1 MIRATQRVLLLAGTL
16 VLLACCVASSE
27 PELAAGEKPTWR
39 VGVAR
44 VKITPQRPI
53 WMSGYASRN
62 HPAEGKLTDL
72 WAKALVL
79 EDAQGKRAVLVTL
92 DLVGMDRRLGRGV
105 RQQIAEAL
113 NVPLG
118 AVALNCSHTH
128 TGPVV
133 GENLRPTYGL
143 DEEQTRLIAQYTAWL
158 RQRIVQAA
166 QEAAASLAPAQVYWG
181 QGRATFAVN
190 RRNNREAD
198 VPRLRREGKLR
209 GPVDHR
215 VPVLVVRSPQGKL
228 RAVVAGYACHA
239 TVLSFYLWSG
249 DYPGFFQIAL
259 EKDHPG
265 TVAMFVAGCGGDQ
278 NPLPR
283 RKVEYAKEYGRR
295 LADAV
300 NRVLEANLR
309 ELKPQLAFQ
318 YREIPLALA
327 HVPSRQ
333 ELQRDLQSKN
343 VYIVRRAKLLLEQLD
358 REGRIPGEYPYPVQ
372 SWLLG
377 GELLW
382 VFLGG
387 EVVVDF
393 SLRLHR
399 ELGPPLWV
407 AGYSNDVM
415 AYIPSL
421 RVLREGGYEGARAMI
436 YYGLPS
442 PWASDVEARIV
453 EEVHRQAQALGRKVQ
468 SGPGAKANP

>member
-1 MIRATQRVLLLAGTL
+1 MQCTGRRVF
-16 VLLACCVASSE
+16 VLS
-27 PELAAGEKPTWR
+27 LAAAAALGLGPLAAAQEKTSWQA
-39 VGVAR
+39 GVAR

-62 HPAEGKLTDL
+62 RPAQGKLTEL

-79 EDAQGKRAVLVTL
+79 QDAAGRRVVLITL
-92 DLVGMDRRLGRGV
+92 DLVGVDRRFGLEV
-105 RQQIAEAL
+105 RQRIAREL
-113 NVPLG
+113 DVPLG

-143 DEEQTRLIAQYTAWL
+143 DEEQTQRIAQYTRWL
-158 RQRIVQAA
+158 KERVVQAA
-166 QEAAASLAPAQVYWG
+166 REAAAALAPARVCWTE
-181 QGRATFAVN
+181 GRATFAVN

-215 VPVLVVRSPQGKL
+215 VPVLVVQSPQGKL

-249 DYPGFFQIAL
+249 DYPGFFQLAL
-259 EKDHPG
+259 EEDHPG
-265 TVAMFVAGCGGDQ
+265 AVAMFVAGCGGDQ

-300 NRVLEANLR
+300 NRAMKKGLR
-309 ELKPQLAFQ
+309 PLKPTLDFQ
-318 YREIPLALA
+318 YREVPLALA

-333 ELQRDLQSKN
+333 ELQQDLKSKN
-343 VYIVRRAKLLLEQLD
+343 VYIARRAKLLLEQLD
-358 REGRIPGEYPYPVQ
+358 RQGHIPREYPYPVQ

-387 EVVVDF
+387 EVVVDY

-399 ELGPPLWV
+399 ELGQPLWV

-442 PWASDVEARIV
+442 PWASDVEARVV
-453 EEVHRQAQALGRKVQ
+453 EEVHRQGRLLGRKVPR
-468 SGPGAKANP
+468 SAP

>member
-1 MIRATQRVLLLAGTL
+1 MIHATQRVLLLAGTL
-16 VLLACCVASSE
+16 VLLACCAASSE

-92 DLVGMDRRLGRGV
+92 DLVGVDRRLGRGV

-158 RQRIVQAA
+158 RQRIAQAA

-181 QGRATFAVN
+181 QGQATFAVN

-265 TVAMFVAGCGGDQ
+265 AVAMFVAGCGGDQ

-300 NRVLEANLR
+300 NRVLKGNLR
-309 ELKPQLAFQ
+309 ELKPRLAFQ

-377 GELLW
+377 DELVW

-468 SGPGAKANP
+468 SGPGAGANP

>member
-1 MIRATQRVLLLAGTL
+1 MQRTGRRMFVL
-16 VLLACCVASSE
+16 S
-27 PELAAGEKPTWR
+27 LAAAAALGLGPLAAAQEKPAWQA
-39 VGVAR
+39 GVAR
-44 VKITPQRPI
+44 VKITPEKPI
-53 WMSGYASRN
+53 WMSGYAARN
-62 HPAEGKLTDL
+62 RPAEGKLTEL

-79 EDAQGKRAVLVTL
+79 QDAKGRRVVLVTL
-92 DLVGMDRRLGRGV
+92 DLVGVDRRFGLEV
-105 RQQIAEAL
+105 RQRIAREL
-113 NVPLG
+113 GVPLA

-133 GENLRPTYGL
+133 GENLRPTYAL
-143 DEEQTRLIAQYTAWL
+143 DEEQTQQIAQYTRWL
-158 RQRIVQAA
+158 KGRVVQAA
-166 QEAAASLAPAQVYWG
+166 RQAAAALAPARVGWTE
-181 QGRATFAVN
+181 GRATFAVN

-198 VPRLRREGKLR
+198 VPRLRRQGKLR

-215 VPVLVVRSPQGKL
+215 VPVLVVQSLQGKL
-228 RAVVAGYACHA
+228 KAVVAGYACHA

-249 DYPGFFQIAL
+249 DYPGFFQLAL
-259 EKDHPG
+259 EEDHPG
-265 TVAMFVAGCGGDQ
+265 AVALFVAGCGGDQ

-300 NRVLEANLR
+300 NQAMKKGLQP
-309 ELKPQLAFQ
+309 LKPTLEFQ
-318 YREIPLALA
+318 YREVPLALA
-327 HVPSRQ
+327 HVPSRR
-333 ELQRDLQSKN
+333 ELQQDLKSKN

-358 REGRIPGEYPYPVQ
+358 RQGRIPGEYPYPVQ

-387 EVVVDF
+387 EVVVDY

-399 ELGPPLWV
+399 ELEGPLWV

-442 PWASDVEARIV
+442 PWASDVELRVV
-453 EEVHRQAQALGRKVQ
+453 EEVHRQARLLGRKVRQ
-468 SGPGAKANP
+468 TAGNQR